1 MTHNVR
7 YAGPG
12 LGPRPRSRPDSVA
25 ARLVLPFDSLVPLS
39 LEPGEEAGAAV
50 SAMLFRCAGGGESST
65 AGSCGGLTEI
75 APLIGRQG
83 RVFHCRDAFCT
94 CRWLDDVAHGIAPF
108 CGGRNV
114 APTDLPQTA
123 GSCRDASAG
132 LGGHRLRDM
141 RASVRVGGQDRDD
154 DRASGRTE
162 GRALRQPSAVAPQ
175 PTTCFM

>member
-1 MTHNVR
+1 MTHTGR
-7 YAGPG
+7 CAGAG
-12 LGPRPRSRPDSVA
+12 LGPRPRTRPDSVA

-39 LEPGEEAGAAV
+39 LEPREEAGSAV

-132 LGGHRLRDM
+132 LGGHGLRDM
-141 RASVRVGGQDRDD
+141 RLQFGWV
-154 DRASGRTE
+154 GRTVTTIVRRE
-162 GRALRQPSAVAPQ
+162 GLRVVRCGNLQRWHLSPPHA
-175 PTTCFM
+175 

>member
-7 YAGPG
+7 YAGSG

-39 LEPGEEAGAAV
+39 LEPGEEAGSAV

-65 AGSCGGLTEI
+65 AGCCGGLTEI
-75 APLIGRQG
+75 APLTGRQG

-94 CRWLDDVAHGIAPF
+94 CRWLDDVVQGIAPF

-114 APTDLPQTA
+114 APTDLMGSAGRLVEA
-123 GSCRDASAG
+123 GS
-132 LGGHRLRDM
+132 
-141 RASVRVGGQDRDD
+141 V
-154 DRASGRTE
+154 
-162 GRALRQPSAVAPQ
+162 
-175 PTTCFM
+175 

>member
-7 YAGPG
+7 CAGPG

-39 LEPGEEAGAAV
+39 LEPREEAGSAV

-65 AGSCGGLTEI
+65 AGSCGGLTEV
-75 APLIGRQG
+75 APPIGRQG

-114 APTDLPQTA
+114 APGISTNGRLLPRCQ
-123 GSCRDASAG
+123 CRPRWS
-132 LGGHRLRDM
+132 RLRDM
-141 RASVRVGGQDRDD
+141 LLQFGWT
-154 DRASGRTE
+154 GRTVTTIVRRE
-162 GRALRQPSAVAPQ
+162 GLRVVRCGNLQRWPLSPPHA
-175 PTTCFM
+175 F